1 MQLFRD
7 VLDECRF
14 MDLGFVGTQYT
25 WHKHFIGYTV
35 WERLVRAVATNEWF
49 SLFPGT
55 KVHHLDVTT
64 SDHKPLLI
72 ARDGMDCQ
80 MKKPFRFEHIWM
92 SDASCSKTVEVVWRE
107 DSVESWGTR
116 IIKKLDKCGKELESW
131 SRKFFGNVRLE
142 LERN

>member
-25 WHKHFIGYTV
+25 WHKHFIGYIV
-35 WERLVRAVATNEWF
+35 WERPVRAVATNEWF
-49 SLFPGT
+49 SLFLGT

-72 ARDGMDCQ
+72 AREGMDCQ

-92 SDASCSKTVEVVWRE
+92 SDASCSRTVEAVWRE